1 MGLFGKPLFR
11 LVGALLA
18 AAILL
23 AIPFGTQRGPSP
35 VFAQTP
41 TPATI
46 TGIGGSATGATS
58 ATVTVHLNNPDTQT
72 VTVYLQYGV
81 GGSYDKEDSGPTSG
95 TQIQFTLTGLSEG
108 TVYGIRAALEDEDPF
123 DADATG
129 TVTTETPSISTVT
142 HSEVDDDSAKI
153 TVTVANPNGNT
164 VNMRYKKTADPDP
177 VNVGDTD
184 PYQTVP
190 AQTTTETDDSQ
201 ALVFSLSSLDDNTG
215 YTVQAKLDSSDFSTG
230 TIVTNTFTIAA
241 TPPAI
246 TTVAESA
253 VDHNSAKITV
263 TVSDPNSTSV
273 YLRHKKTPEGVSTY
287 STPTLKTTTTTGE
300 SEDVVFELDSLTH
313 STGYTVQAK
322 LVDNDFTSGTIVSD
336 TFMTDPPPPAISGIA
351 VPDANRLHNSAKI
364 EISVNNVASGGTT
377 VYYQHKKNSE
387 TTWPTGTPPSVNAT
401 TTDSSPEATLIGL
414 AANTLYN
421 VRATLVSDLSSGFVT
436 QNFTT
441 RETPSVTG
449 VSVGTIT
456 HGTAKATVSLSN
468 AFNTTVY
475 ARHKVK
481 SAGDDTYPDPAPS
494 DKTSASTKSS

>member
-1 MGLFGKPLFR
+1 MGSFGMPLFR
-11 LVGALLA
+11 LVGALLV

-46 TGIGGSATGATS
+46 TGIGGSATGASS
-58 ATVTVHLNNPDTQT
+58 ATVTVHLNNPDGET

-81 GGSYDKEDSGPTSG
+81 GGSYDNEDSDSTDS
-95 TQIQFTLTGLSEG
+95 TQIQFNLTGLSQG
-108 TVYGIRAALEDEDPF
+108 TVYGIRAGLDNVAPF
-123 DADATG
+123 DATG
-129 TVTTETPSISTVT
+129 TVTTGTPSISTVA

-184 PYQTVP
+184 PYQTVT

-201 ALVFSLSSLDDNTG
+201 ALVFSLSGLDDSTG
-215 YTVQAKLDSSDFSTG
+215 YTVQAKLDSSDFSMG
-230 TIVTNTFTIAA
+230 TIA
-241 TPPAI
+241 
-246 TTVAESA
+246 
-253 VDHNSAKITV
+253 
-263 TVSDPNSTSV
+263 
-273 YLRHKKTPEGVSTY
+273 
-287 STPTLKTTTTTGE
+287 
-300 SEDVVFELDSLTH
+300 
-313 STGYTVQAK
+313 
-322 LVDNDFTSGTIVSD
+322 SD
-336 TFMTDPPPPAISGIA
+336 TFMTTAPPPAISDIA
-351 VPDANRLHNSAKI
+351 VPDANRLHTSAKI
-364 EISVNNVASGGTT
+364 VISVDNVASAGTP

-387 TTWPTGTPPSVNAT
+387 TVWPTDTPPSVNAT
-401 TTDSSPEATLIGL
+401 TADLSPEATLSGL
-414 AANTLYN
+414 DPNTVYN
-421 VRATLVSDLSSGFVT
+421 VRASLVSDLSSGFVT

-441 RETPSVTG
+441 RRTPSVDS
-449 VSVGTIT
+449 VSVGMIA

-481 SAGDDTYPDPAPS
+481 SAADDTYPDPAPS
-494 DKTSASTKSS
+494 DTTSASSIDFNLGSLSPGVEYTVQSSLVSNFASGIQSETFTTPSIDSVAISGETHKGATATVAVDDMTSATSDATKLQ